1 MNYRALSTRVG
12 VCGCLQEQ
20 GLTFR
25 KCGNHQ
31 VSTVEGY
38 VLYSILDKRLGNYRR
53 VILEPVEGRC
63 VEKEK
68 KKPSAK

>member
-1 MNYRALSTRVG
+1 M
-12 VCGCLQEQ
+12 
-20 GLTFR
+20 TFR

-38 VLYSILDKRLGNYRR
+38 VLYLILDKRLGNYRR